1 MRPTSDLRAARRKWR
16 ELEDQEELTLLRL
29 LLNEL
34 PNSPGGGLETYERER
49 LIPKLT
55 MISLQL
61 REHSRSLNLLT
72 WALIGLTAVLVIL
85 TALAVANFVT
95 P

>member
-1 MRPTSDLRAARRKWR
+1 MRTSRELRAARRKWR
-16 ELEDQEELTLLRL
+16 DLEDKEELTLLRL
-29 LLNEL
+29 LMSDL
-34 PNSPGGGLETYERER
+34 PGSLEGSEQEYEEKR

-61 REHSRSLNLLT
+61 REHSRALNLLT
-72 WALIGLTAVLVIL
+72 WALIGLTTVLVIL
-85 TALAVANFVT
+85 TALAVANYVT